1 MLLRTLIVE
10 DDPKISRDLSQALK
24 DAGFL
29 VETSSDGANAWFR
42 GGTES
47 YDLIIL
53 DLGLPTL
60 SGLEVL
66 ARWRQEGVDTPV
78 LVLTAKG
85 SWVERVDGINAG
97 ADDYLPKP
105 FRIEELIARS
115 RALVRRSASRGTSRQ
130 LVGRLELQMGS
141 MKILMDGSEVSL
153 TPIEYRLMS
162 YLIVQT
168 GRTLS
173 ASVLLEHL
181 YGTGNPREANALEA
195 IVTRL
200 RRKLGPDIIRTR
212 RGFGYELGY
221 GP

>member
-1 MLLRTLIVE
+1 
-10 DDPKISRDLSQALK
+10 
-24 DAGFL
+24 
-29 VETSSDGANAWFR
+29 
-42 GGTES
+42 
-47 YDLIIL
+47 
-53 DLGLPTL
+53 
-60 SGLEVL
+60 
-66 ARWRQEGVDTPV
+66 
-78 LVLTAKG
+78 
-85 SWVERVDGINAG
+85 
-97 ADDYLPKP
+97 
-105 FRIEELIARS
+105 
-115 RALVRRSASRGTSRQ
+115 
-130 LVGRLELQMGS
+130 